1 MAKLTIQRDFIVS
14 KRELTGIIE
23 EGRRRKHC
31 SKAEQYYSDEKR
43 SR

>member
-1 MAKLTIQRDFIVS
+1 MAKLAIQRDFIVS
-14 KRELTGIIE
+14 KRELAGIIK

-31 SKAEQYYSDEKR
+31 IKAEQYYSDEKG